1 MLMEI
6 GRVCTKIAGRESG
19 QVAVVIDNINSNF
32 VMVDG
37 YVRRKRCNINHLDPT
52 QLVIKIP
59 KNASTEEVRKALT
72 NSNIKQKKEKKFIK
86 NFKQKEKKEAAKTP
100 QEVKTKGKAQSKRKL
115 KDNAKK

>member
-1 MLMEI
+1 MEI

-19 QVAVVIDNINSNF
+19 QVAVVIDNINPNF

-52 QLVIKIP
+52 PLVIKIS
-59 KNASTEEVRKALT
+59 KNASTEDIRKALA

-86 NFKQKEKKEAAKTP
+86 NFKQKEKKESVKTP
-100 QEVKTKGKAQSKRKL
+100 QETKTKEKAPSKKKL
-115 KDNAKK
+115 KDNVKK